1 MANLA
6 AATLPA
12 PAPALSAAR
21 SRLLVGLFTLTILV
35 SAGLLFWCELLFGKM
50 VLPLAGG
57 TPAVWTTCLV
67 FFQLA
72 LLAGYLYAFLVTR
85 YLSPRAQVLAQLSL
99 LALSLTT
106 LPLAVARQWLPPAEA
121 NPIPWLLMLLTFSLG
136 PSFFMLSTNAPLL
149 QAWFARSG
157 HPARHDPYFLY
168 AGSNLGSMAA
178 LLGFPVLIEP
188 LLTLKEQAWSWSLGY
203 GLLALLLAS
212 CAWASLRWR
221 QPGGSASIPLATAG
235 PAPAAALSWRLRLR
249 WLMLSLVPSSLLMAV
264 TTHLS
269 TDVAAMPLL
278 WVIPLA
284 LYLLSFI
291 LVFARRPPI
300 PQGAMTRVLPLLLL
314 PLVMLLAGPALVAW
328 YVSMPL
334 ELLVLFVACM
344 VCHGQ
349 LAASRPAAGR
359 LTEFYFWIS
368 LGGALGG
375 LFNAIAAPLLF
386 NWVAEYPIALV
397 LVGMMF
403 PVARGQA
410 AGRWAPWLDW
420 LLPALLLALLLAG
433 RWGLSLAA
441 NPALGFYGVLGLSGL
456 AIVWCLSCQTR
467 PLRFGLGLGAVLL
480 SGFLAGQAD
489 VLQAQRSFFSVLK
502 VRHDTARNFH
512 VLGHGNIVH
521 GFQAWAPAER
531 RRPLAYYHPEGPV
544 GQIMGSLRR
553 SGGSQVGVIGLGAGG
568 LSAYAQPGDQ
578 WTYYEIDPLVRDIA
592 LNPAFFTFLGD
603 APAPTRVVLGDA
615 RLTLAQDGQGR
626 YDLFILDAFN
636 SDAIPVHLVT
646 LEALGLYLERLAPGG
661 LLALHVTNRYLN
673 LEGMLGRL
681 AQESGLAGLIRR
693 DKVLDHEAGRNP
705 SVWVALARHPADL
718 EHLSRQPG
726 WRPLRPDTN
735 ARPWSD
741 DYSNVLR
748 YMKWLSPEQKPDT
761 PS

>member
-1 MANLA
+1 MESSLA
-6 AATLPA
+6 AAL

-21 SRLLVGLFTLTILV
+21 SRLLVGLYTLAILA

-57 TPAVWTTCLV
+57 TPAVWNTCLV

-72 LLAGYLYAFLVTR
+72 LLAGYLYAFLATR
-85 YLSPRAQVLAQLSL
+85 YLSLRAQVLVQLSL

-121 NPIPWLLMLLTFSLG
+121 NPIPWLLMLLAASLG
-136 PSFFMLSTNAPLL
+136 PAFFMLSTTAPLL
-149 QAWFARSG
+149 QAWFAQSG

-188 LLTLKEQAWSWSLGY
+188 FLTLKEQAWSWSLGY
-203 GLLALLLAS
+203 GLLALLVAA
-212 CAWASLRWR
+212 CAGACLLWR
-221 QPGGSASIPLATAG
+221 HPQGDHAAP
-235 PAPAAALSWRLRLR
+235 PAPAPALAVPLSWRGRLR
-249 WLMLSLVPSSLLMAV
+249 WLLLALVPSSLLMAV

-278 WVIPLA
+278 WVVPLA

-300 PQGAMTRVLPLLLL
+300 PTAAMTRVLPFLLL
-314 PLVMLLAGPALVAW
+314 PLVMLLAGPALTAW

-334 ELLVLFVACM
+334 ELMVLFVACM

-349 LAASRPAAGR
+349 LAASRPAASR

-397 LVGMMF
+397 LVGMML
-403 PVARGQA
+403 PASRQA
-410 AGRWAPWLDW
+410 ATGRWAPWLDW
-420 LLPALLLALLLAG
+420 LLPALLLGLLLAG
-433 RWGLSLAA
+433 RWGLSLSG
-441 NPALGFYGVLGLSGL
+441 NPTIGFYGVLGLSGL
-456 AIVWCLSCQTR
+456 AIIWCLSSRER
-467 PLRFGLGLGAVLL
+467 PLRLGLGVGAVLL
-480 SGFLAGQAD
+480 AGFLAGQAG
-489 VLQAQRSFFSVLK
+489 VIEAQRSFFSVLK
-502 VRHDTARNFH
+502 VRHDPAHNFH

-521 GFQAWAPAER
+521 GFQAWEPGER
-531 RRPLAYYHPEGPV
+531 RRPLAYYHPDGPV

-553 SGGSQVGVIGLGAGG
+553 SGGSRVGIIGLGAGG

-592 LNPAFFTFLGD
+592 QNPAFFTFLGD
-603 APAPTRVVLGDA
+603 APAPARVVLGDA
-615 RLTLAQDGQGR
+615 RLTLAQDGLAR
-626 YDLFILDAFN
+626 YDLFVLDAFN

-673 LEGMLGRL
+673 LEGMVGRL
-681 AQESGLAGLIRR
+681 AQEAGLAGLIRR
-693 DKVLDHEAGRNP
+693 DKVLDHAAGRNP

-718 EHLSRQPG
+718 EHLGRQPD
-726 WRPLRPDTN
+726 WRPLSPDAQ

-748 YMKWLSPEQKPDT
+748 YLKWLSPEDKLDR